1 MTNSDMKLRQWFTN
15 FPVLIEIINQLG
27 TGSQR
32 ELSRFLGK
40 IQAPQQDVPQF
51 RQKPIV
57 IAREVSFTKR
67 QVLLSDSST
76 ADPIGFF
83 FQVLPQLEHLSH
95 PCGIK
100 NLTRMTTPQKNY
112 NTSTR
117 ELPVNLKQHQSSLL
131 HVVWISKENH
141 CQLKCTFL

>member
-76 ADPIGFF
+76 VDPIGFF
-83 FQVLPQLEHLSH
+83 SPGGAPARTF
-95 PCGIK
+95 I
-100 NLTRMTTPQKNY
+100 
-112 NTSTR
+112 
-117 ELPVNLKQHQSSLL
+117 SSL
-131 HVVWISKENH
+131 WDKE
-141 CQLKCTFL
+141 FD